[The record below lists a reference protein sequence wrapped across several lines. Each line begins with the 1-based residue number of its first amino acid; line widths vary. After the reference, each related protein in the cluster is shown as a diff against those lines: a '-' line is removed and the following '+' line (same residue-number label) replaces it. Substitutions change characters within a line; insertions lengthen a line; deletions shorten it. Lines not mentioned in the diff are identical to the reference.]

1 MALERINPA
10 NIYPPVNNNYT
21 QVIKSTGGTQV
32 HVAGIVSLN
41 KQGEL
46 IGQDDM
52 QAQARAIV
60 DITGK
65 ALAAAGATPADV
77 VRMNIYTI
85 DVDRF
90 RQEGHREVLKFFDK
104 NLPTSTLVG
113 VTRLAHPDFLVEIEM
128 TAIID

>member
-1 MALERINPA
+1 MALERINPSD
-10 NIYPPVNNNYT
+10 IYPPVNNNYT

-32 HVAGIVSLN
+32 HVAGIISLN
-41 KQGEL
+41 KQGAL
-46 IGQDDM
+46 IGLDDM

-65 ALAAAGATPADV
+65 ALAAAGAKPADV
-77 VRMNIYTI
+77 VRMNIYTV

-90 RQEGHREVLKFFDK
+90 RQEGHREVLKFFDG
-104 NLPTSTLVG
+104 NLPASTLVG
-113 VTRLAHPDFLVEIEM
+113 VTRLAHPDFLIEIEM

>member
-1 MALERINPA
+1 MALERINPSD
-10 NIYPPVNNNYT
+10 IYPPVNNNYT

-32 HVAGIVSLN
+32 HVAGIISLN

-46 IGQDDM
+46 IGRDDM

-60 DITGK
+60 EITGK
-65 ALAAAGATPADV
+65 ALTAAGATPANV
-77 VRMNIYTI
+77 VRMNIYTV

-90 RQEGHREVLKFFDK
+90 KQEGHREVLKFFDGL
-104 NLPTSTLVG
+104 LPASTLVG
-113 VTRLAHPDFLVEIEM
+113 VTQLAHPDFLVEIEM

>member
-1 MALERINPA
+1 
-10 NIYPPVNNNYT
+10 
-21 QVIKSTGGTQV
+21 
-32 HVAGIVSLN
+32 VAGIVSLN

-46 IGQDDM
+46 IGPEDM

-60 DITGK
+60 GITGK
-65 ALAAAGATPADV
+65 ALAAAGAKPANV
-77 VRMNIYTI
+77 VRMNIYTV

-90 RQEGHREVLKFFDK
+90 RQEGHREVLNFFDG

>member
-1 MALERINPA
+1 MALERINPSD
-10 NIYPPVNNNYT
+10 IYPPVNNNYT
-21 QVIKSTGGTQV
+21 QVIKSTGNTQV
-32 HVAGIVSLN
+32 HIAGIISLT

-46 IGQDDM
+46 MGQDDM

-60 DITGK
+60 EITGK

-77 VRMNIYTI
+77 VRMNIYTV

-90 RQEGHREVLKFFDK
+90 RQKGHREVLKFFDG

-128 TAIID
+128 TAVID

>member
-1 MALERINPA
+1 MALERINPSD
-10 NIYPPVNNNYT
+10 IYPPVNNNYT

-32 HVAGIVSLN
+32 HVAGIISLN

-60 DITGK
+60 EITGK
-65 ALAAAGATPADV
+65 ALTAAGATPANV
-77 VRMNIYTI
+77 VRMNIYTV

-90 RQEGHREVLKFFDK
+90 KHEGHREVLKFFDGL
-104 NLPTSTLVG
+104 LPASTLVG

-128 TAIID
+128 TAVID